1 MKYYDLKELVPEIT
15 GVDEDDYILWQSTL
29 KDIQRIDKLV
39 RGISSYSD
47 TNKIPESQKDDIVV
61 LYRTLNKDREKLDI
75 LKKFARKKHLTEKES
90 ETLFDLFVNS
100 MNNKEER
107 EEYSKHREE
116 VKSEELKAGVDKI
129 ISSIIETVKE
139 TEEFTYGARLKLL
152 DSLSKHVEM
161 VIEFHKKEIQVA
173 KELGGKEINILEE
186 EARLDKISKEDKIRN
201 NYPESKKN

>member
-15 GVDEDDYILWQSTL
+15 GVDEEDYVLWQSTL

-173 KELGGKEINILEE
+173 KELGCKEIKILEE

-201 NYPESKKN
+201 NYPESKKK